1 MTKDIKIALSGHFQQ
16 FSLIWVQQCTQKL
29 RICDIVKKF
38 LQQTACND
46 DNIIKY
52 ESSEM
57 FNYKLLRFD

>member
-16 FSLIWVQQCTQKL
+16 FPLIWVQQCTQKL

-38 LQQTACND
+38 LQKTACND

-52 ESSEM
+52 ECSEM

>member
-38 LQQTACND
+38 
-46 DNIIKY
+46 
-52 ESSEM
+52 
-57 FNYKLLRFD
+57 YKKRLAMMTILSNMKVQKCSTTNC

>member
-29 RICDIVKKF
+29 RICDIVKKN
-38 LQQTACND
+38 LQKTACND